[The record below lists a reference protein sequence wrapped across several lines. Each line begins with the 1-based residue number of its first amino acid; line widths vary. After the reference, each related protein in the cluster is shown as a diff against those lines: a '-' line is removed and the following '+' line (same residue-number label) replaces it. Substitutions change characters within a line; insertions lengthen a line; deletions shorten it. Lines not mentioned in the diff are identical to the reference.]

1 MTRTFQND
9 SVLLV
14 VGKQKI
20 YGISPSYGEILFEI
34 SLQDLEIGQVIDLVD
49 GCLLCLDTHGQF
61 KLIEIFYETGQVLA
75 TWQLDC
81 SPDWEIE
88 AASVRVNTSRINLF
102 VKMKS
107 KIGRVILVY
116 HLDPL
121 CDIVTCTFRHWSL
134 NSNQDDKTLPSIVNI
149 CIMIIV
155 NTDNFVFVEV
165 QKSL

>member
-20 YGISPSYGEILFEI
+20 YGIFPSDGEIVFEFSPQDTEI
-34 SLQDLEIGQVIDLVD
+34 SHVIDLVD
-49 GCLLCLDTHGQF
+49 GCLICLDTHGQF

-81 SPDWEIE
+81 SPEWEIE
-88 AASVRVNTSRINLF
+88 AASVRVNASKINLF

-121 CDIVTCTFRHWSL
+121 CEIVTCTFRHWAL

-149 CIMIIV
+149 CINIV
-155 NTDNFVFVEV
+155 RVIDNFAFV
-165 QKSL
+165 

>member
-20 YGISPSYGEILFEI
+20 YGISPSDGEILFEF
-34 SLQDLEIGQVIDLVD
+34 SLQDTEISHVIDLVD
-49 GCLLCLDTHGQF
+49 GCLMCLDTNGQF
-61 KLIEIFYETGQVLA
+61 RLIEIFYETGQVLV

-81 SPDWEIE
+81 SHEWVIE
-88 AASVRVNTSRINLF
+88 AASVRVNTSRTNLF

-116 HLDPL
+116 HLDPF
-121 CDIVTCTFRHWSL
+121 CEIVTCTFRHWTL
-134 NSNQDDKTLPSIVNI
+134 NSNQDDKTLPPIVNI
-149 CIMIIV
+149 CIMISV
-155 NTDNFVFVEV
+155 NTCNFVFV
-165 QKSL
+165 